1 VDICQIA
8 VGLSVEGERCSA
20 SADGSN
26 GTMAT
31 LPAERRLE
39 ILQRIKQQPMV
50 RADELAEHFGV
61 SVETIRRDLIALEQD
76 GQTRRVYGG
85 AVRAAPSPFEAPFE
99 RRRASN
105 AVQKRAMG
113 RLAASLVEPDD
124 LLLLDVGTSVE
135 QVAAQLPPSFRGR
148 VLTNSLL
155 VVAEL
160 ASREGI
166 ELLASGG
173 RVRAGDLA
181 CSGPQAEAFF
191 AGFFGGKAFL
201 GSGAV
206 HPSIGLTDYYPD
218 EIAVRRIILDHA
230 AELYL
235 MADSCKLGQ
244 VALAKV
250 CDLDE
255 LTAIITDDG
264 IDPETAQAFERA
276 GVRLMV
282 AEADPG
288 SLREL
293 AG

>member
-1 VDICQIA
+1 
-8 VGLSVEGERCSA
+8 
-20 SADGSN
+20 
-26 GTMAT
+26 MAT

-39 ILQRIKQQPMV
+39 ILERVKQRPMV

-61 SVETIRRDLIALEQD
+61 SVETIRRDLIALERD
-76 GQTRRVYGG
+76 GETRRVYGG

-99 RRRASN
+99 RRRAAN
-105 AVQKRAMG
+105 AEQKRAMG
-113 RLAASLVEPDD
+113 RLAASLVEADD
-124 LLLLDVGTSVE
+124 LLLLDVGTSVLE
-135 QVAAQLPPSFRGR
+135 VAAHLPATFRGR

-160 ASREGI
+160 ASREKI

-181 CSGPQAEAFF
+181 CSGPQTEAFF
-191 AGFFGGKAFL
+191 AGFYGGKAFL

-206 HPSIGLTDYYPD
+206 HPTIGLTDYYPD
-218 EIAVRRIILDHA
+218 EIAVRRIILDRA

-235 MADSCKLGQ
+235 MADSSKLGQ
-244 VALAKV
+244 IALAKV
-250 CDLDE
+250 CDLNE

-264 IDPETAQAFERA
+264 VAASTVRAFEDA
-276 GVRLMV
+276 GVRLMI
-282 AEADPG
+282 AAAADSAPV
-288 SLREL
+288 SFREL